1 MSERPG
7 IVFGSLLAIA
17 ATLSTLLLIGLDT
30 LGASGLASILI
41 TLLGAFSACVFFLV
55 QLRAVPLESLALVAL
70 TSLSAV
76 ALLRAL
82 LRFRRQQR
90 LLVGIPLER
99 IEVSALVRPAQ
110 ASGASDLYLAHAT
123 RPAAFCVGLLHPRL
137 VVTSGLLNRLTAD
150 EQAAVIWHETQ
161 HARLREPLR
170 CLIAET
176 ITTAFFW
183 LPTLRDLSERY
194 RLTRELDADQV
205 AIAHTSRRALA
216 GALHEVIAEPAYAGT
231 IGLADAASARI
242 DRLFDPS
249 AKLPPLFSRLRL
261 TVSVASIGILALVVA
276 LPAQLSFGENAPLN
290 TMLTSTSLHG
300 LPGMTLGFALNAA
313 LITGIALAARR
324 FGGRRIRMI

>member
-99 IEVSALVRPAQ
+99 IEVSALVRPA
-110 ASGASDLYLAHAT
+110 
-123 RPAAFCVGLLHPRL
+123 
-137 VVTSGLLNRLTAD
+137 
-150 EQAAVIWHETQ
+150 
-161 HARLREPLR
+161 
-170 CLIAET
+170 
-176 ITTAFFW
+176 
-183 LPTLRDLSERY
+183 
-194 RLTRELDADQV
+194 
-205 AIAHTSRRALA
+205 
-216 GALHEVIAEPAYAGT
+216 
-231 IGLADAASARI
+231 
-242 DRLFDPS
+242 
-249 AKLPPLFSRLRL
+249 
-261 TVSVASIGILALVVA
+261 
-276 LPAQLSFGENAPLN
+276 
-290 TMLTSTSLHG
+290 
-300 LPGMTLGFALNAA
+300 
-313 LITGIALAARR
+313 
-324 FGGRRIRMI
+324 